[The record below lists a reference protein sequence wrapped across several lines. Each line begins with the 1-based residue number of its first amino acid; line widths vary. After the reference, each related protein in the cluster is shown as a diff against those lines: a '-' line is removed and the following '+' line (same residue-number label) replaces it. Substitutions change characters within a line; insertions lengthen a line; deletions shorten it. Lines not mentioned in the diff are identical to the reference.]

1 MIGYRIGAAGQVINR
16 LRENTGVNLMTA
28 LSQVEITRRIQEL
41 QRRIALGDKP
51 CPISELARRAGLDR
65 STVYEAARGNRIS
78 EVSQIR
84 LSRALIALAQE
95 PAAPTKVMHI
105 HLGSGEPRL
114 RFGVAP
120 VGIRRR

>member
-1 MIGYRIGAAGQVINR
+1 MSKEIDTSVMKPLPQA
-16 LRENTGVNLMTA
+16 
-28 LSQVEITRRIQEL
+28 EITRGLQEL

-51 CPISELARRAGLDR
+51 CPISEVARRAGLDR

-95 PAAPTKVMHI
+95 PAKPTKIMHI
-105 HLGSGEPRL
+105 HFGGGEPRL